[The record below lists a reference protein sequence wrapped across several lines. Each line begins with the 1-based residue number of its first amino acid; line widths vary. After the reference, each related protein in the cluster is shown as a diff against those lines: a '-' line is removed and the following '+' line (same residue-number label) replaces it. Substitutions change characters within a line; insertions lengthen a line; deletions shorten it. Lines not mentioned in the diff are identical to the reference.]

1 MRKCVAVASLM
12 MAGLFAGA
20 MCAKGQ
26 SAMLALPDV
35 SQHARVMQRV
45 GITNITID
53 YHRPLT
59 RGRRIFGGLLPYGQV
74 WRAGADYNTTIE
86 FSDAVSID
94 GQPLPKGVYGVHM
107 IPGETSWVVIFSKNS
122 TSWGSF
128 TYDQAEDALRVNVTP
143 QPAENQDA
151 LSYTFSDPGPD
162 SVVITMRWEKVAVP
176 FTVAVDTPQI
186 VEQSLRNQLRGRP
199 QFEWQPWEEAANYLL
214 ENKLSAEQAEKYA
227 EQSIGVEDRFEN
239 EITKARALDALGR
252 KDQAAAARGKA
263 LGLGSQSQIFAFAR
277 VLQGFGQ
284 QGFALELLRLD
295 VAKDPHSFLGHDA
308 SARIAVANGDY
319 AAALKEMNLAAAV
332 APAALKAQVA
342 DIIRQLQD
350 KVDIN

>member
-1 MRKCVAVASLM
+1 MRKYFVVAVLAITQ
-12 MAGLFAGA
+12 LFTTAMGA
-20 MCAKGQ
+20 KAQ
-26 SAMLALPDV
+26 SAMLTLPDL
-35 SQHARVMQRV
+35 SPHARVTQRV
-45 GITNITID
+45 GITDVTID
-53 YHRPLT
+53 YHRPFT
-59 RGRRIFGGLLPYGQV
+59 RGRKIFGGLLPYGQV

-86 FSDAVSID
+86 FSDPVSID
-94 GQPLPKGVYGVHM
+94 GQPLPRGVYGVHM

-128 TYDQAEDALRVNVTP
+128 TYDQAEDALRVNVAP
-143 QPAENQDA
+143 QAAENQDA
-151 LSYTFSDPGPD
+151 LSYAFSDPRPD
-162 SVVITMRWEKVAVP
+162 SVLITMRWERVAVP

-186 VEQSLRNQLRGRP
+186 VEESLRNQLRGRP

-214 ENKLSAEQAEKYA
+214 QNKLSAEQAEKYA

-252 KDQAAAARGKA
+252 KDEAAAARTKA
-263 LGLGSQSQIFAFAR
+263 LGLGSQPQIFAFAR

-284 QGFALELLRLD
+284 QDFALEVLRLD
-295 VAKDPHSFLGHDA
+295 VDKAPNSFLGHDA
-308 SARIAVANGDY
+308 AARIAVANGDY

-332 APAALKAQVA
+332 APAAVKAQVA
-342 DIIRQLQD
+342 DMIRQLQD